1 MIKIDFKKDK
11 TYKEPVIFKTAEC
24 WIADAFLS
32 WTGLAGEV
40 SRKRDLIYVCK
51 FSSMHQMI
59 DDGNMSNVTMIDPQ
73 SKFAFIPE
81 VDWNPLTHLDVISS
95 QVKKYKSLLV
105 VL

>member
-1 MIKIDFKKDK
+1 MKSKVSSLHAFQVPNANLGICLPLFNRTKSWDVVIIKIDFKKDK
-11 TYKEPVIFKTAEC
+11 KCKEPVIFKTAEC

-59 DDGNMSNVTMIDPQ
+59 DDGNMSNVIMID
-73 SKFAFIPE
+73 
-81 VDWNPLTHLDVISS
+81 L
-95 QVKKYKSLLV
+95 
-105 VL
+105 